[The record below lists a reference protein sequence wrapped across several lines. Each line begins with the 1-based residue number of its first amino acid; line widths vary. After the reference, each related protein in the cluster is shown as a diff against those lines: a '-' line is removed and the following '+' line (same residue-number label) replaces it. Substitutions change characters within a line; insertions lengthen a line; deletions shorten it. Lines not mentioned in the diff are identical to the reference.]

1 MTTQPAHS
9 VDAGLA
15 GGVAADG
22 LESTHLGEAGLAA
35 AMAARAAAAADA
47 AGSSIAGIVV
57 LCVSLFENAAIMM
70 RASRFIVSI
79 SIAGNSDTPPL
90 VSPAFD
96 ETAVRDDATRGTEIV
111 DVAGRARGG
120 GAAATEGRGI
130 FRDCS
135 CLAWTASSIFSA

>member
-1 MTTQPAHS
+1 M
-9 VDAGLA
+9 DAGLA

-22 LESTHLGEAGLAA
+22 LESTHLGEARLAA

-57 LCVSLFENAAIMM
+57 LLCVSFFENAAIMM

-96 ETAVRDDATRGTEIV
+96 ETAVRDDATRGTESSMS
-111 DVAGRARGG
+111 RAAREAAERRRRMGG
-120 GAAATEGRGI
+120 GFFE
-130 FRDCS
+130 
-135 CLAWTASSIFSA
+135 TAPALPEPLPGSSAPDPTSG